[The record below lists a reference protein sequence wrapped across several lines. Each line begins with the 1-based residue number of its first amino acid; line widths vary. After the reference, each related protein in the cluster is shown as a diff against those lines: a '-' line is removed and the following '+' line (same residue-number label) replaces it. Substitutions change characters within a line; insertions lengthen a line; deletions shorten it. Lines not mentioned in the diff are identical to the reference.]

1 MALSPKVKNPLILS
15 TVSTVFLFPILILV
29 KYIFRNYVAAVPNGI
44 VWAMIV
50 VTTVIYFVII
60 FLVFLYYGSLG
71 KK

>member
-1 MALSPKVKNPLILS
+1 MAINPKVKNPLILS
-15 TVSTVFLFPILILV
+15 IVSTVFLFPILVLV
-29 KYIFRNYVAAVPNGI
+29 KYIFKNYLIAIPGGI

-50 VTTVIYFVII
+50 VSTCIYFVII

>member
-1 MALSPKVKNPLILS
+1 MALSPKLKNPLILS
-15 TVSTVFLFPILILV
+15 IVSTVFLFPILILV
-29 KYIFRNYVAAVPNGI
+29 KYIFRNYLIAVPNGI
-44 VWAMIV
+44 AWAMIV

>member
-1 MALSPKVKNPLILS
+1 MAVNPKVKNPLILS
-15 TVSTVFLFPILILV
+15 IVSTVFLFPILVLV
-29 KYIFRNYVAAVPNGI
+29 RYIFKSYLAAVPNGI

-50 VTTVIYFVII
+50 VATVIYYIII

>member
-1 MALSPKVKNPLILS
+1 MAVNPKVKNPLILS
-15 TVSTVFLFPILILV
+15 TVSTVFLFPILVLV
-29 KYIFRNYVAAVPNGI
+29 KYIFKGYLIAMPNGI

-50 VTTVIYFVII
+50 VATCIYFVII

>member
-1 MALSPKVKNPLILS
+1 MAVNPKVKNPLILS
-15 TVSTVFLFPILILV
+15 IVSTVFLFPVLILV
-29 KYIFRNYVAAVPNGI
+29 KYIFGQYVSAMPNGI

-50 VTTVIYFVII
+50 VTTVIYFAII